1 METGWRK
8 GVFLCNRQCF
18 RIHSADIQALL
29 TFKLSDVFLSC
40 IYVTW
45 KESTVDMF
53 TSYKHICTHT
63 HCYLAWYSIIN
74 HFHLNFMQALIFN
87 HLDYLPPEEGEVA
100 SGNLLFLGL
109 SFSALPTPPVSFY
122 CLLLPLPHSQ
132 TSEGIITLLI
142 SQRHYLFIHC
152 TPLNS
157 TNGELPRS
165 DKEMQGALK
174 LPVPDG

>member
-63 HCYLAWYSIIN
+63 LL
-74 HFHLNFMQALIFN
+74 FGLVLNNKPLSFEFYASVNLQSLG
-87 HLDYLPPEEGEVA
+87 LPPARGGG
-100 SGNLLFLGL
+100 SGLRQLAFFGTLFLRSPNAPRFLLLF
-109 SFSALPTPPVSFY
+109 SSPAPTFTNIRG
-122 CLLLPLPHSQ
+122 HHN
-132 TSEGIITLLI
+132 TSY
-142 SQRHYLFIHC
+142 QAAALFIYSLHA
-152 TPLNS
+152 S
-157 TNGELPRS
+157 EF
-165 DKEMQGALK
+165 D
-174 LPVPDG
+174 